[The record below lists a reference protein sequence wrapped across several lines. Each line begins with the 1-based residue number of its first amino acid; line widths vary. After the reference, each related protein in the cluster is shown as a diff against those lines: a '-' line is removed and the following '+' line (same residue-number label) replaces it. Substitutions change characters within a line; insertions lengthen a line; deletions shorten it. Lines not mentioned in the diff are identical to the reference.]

1 MKAVIVEIK
10 NKTAAVL
17 LADGQVIKIKN
28 RSYDIGQQI
37 ELEEKQTSGAK
48 RLAVRV
54 ASMVAVMAIGSAS
67 AFAYYTPYYYV
78 SLDVNPSFEYAV
90 NYFDRVLSASA
101 LDENG
106 ILDEA
111 ELKKLDHKNIKQAVA
126 ETVEQIKE
134 EGYFDDAGENG
145 ILIAVSGKNEEK
157 AGKLGESL
165 QQIVQTNTDDSEHV
179 EIETSNV
186 QKEDVQEAR
195 DLGVS
200 AGKLNLVEKL
210 EESAEAGEINRE
222 EWISKPVKEIM
233 DAIKENKKEDKQEE
247 KDSKEKE
254 KEKKN
259 ENTPKN
265 EVKLP

>member
-37 ELEEKQTSGAK
+37 ELEEKQASGAK

-101 LDENG
+101 LDENTT
-106 ILDEA
+106 LDDA
-111 ELKKLDHKNIKQAVA
+111 ELKKLDNKNIRQAIA
-126 ETVEQIKE
+126 DTVEQIRE
-134 EGYFDDAGENG
+134 EGYFDAGENG
-145 ILIAVSGKNEEK
+145 ILIAVSGKNGEK
-157 AGKLGESL
+157 ADRLGESL
-165 QQIVQTNTDDSEHV
+165 QQVVRTNTDDSEHV

-210 EESAEAGEINRE
+210 EESAEAGEIDRE
-222 EWISKPVKEIM
+222 EWISKPVIEIM
-233 DAIKENKKEDKQEE
+233 DAIKENKKEEKQEG
-247 KDSKEKE
+247 KDSEEKE